1 MYAHGIDTG
10 ANNPALLQGCPKY
23 FSINPVGTLSLNQV
37 SPIAG
42 ALAGGI
48 SITLLGS
55 GFQPG
60 AAVYFG
66 NTPATQVTFES
77 SGVIYATLPEASAAG
92 SVTVSVIN
100 PDGSSANIQG
110 GFTYISS
117 EAGQHAEV
125 VGISPLAVLENT
137 QSELTIRGRNLIQAL
152 NSGVFALRG
161 PSRCQITFVNT
172 TTSHDEATGLDTI
185 KVLANIQCTPAL
197 ERLERLTIQVL
208 ASTRPESAIDG
219 IVQSS
224 TQMFTVLPKS
234 APVTLAYTASLTPNQ
249 PNLVMVSGRN
259 LDGYQLSLDNG
270 TEVVLQKNTDNFVS
284 GLVQLPENYDTS
296 QPVQLSMKDSNGL
309 EVNSFAMKVAP
320 LMQASQPS
328 EYMALASP
336 QEEMSLSFTEIP
348 NQQFIAARENDSAV
362 YSLNSSGWGGG
373 FDFGSI
379 EYTIFNR
386 TFILN
391 IINEVHLIPFFDG
404 GGDVLNSSV
413 LAEVTKIFKSGG
425 VGLLVA
431 YRIEVLIRLGDWFAF

>member
-1 MYAHGIDTG
+1 MMQQHSKLFASLRKDLTLIINEIHLIPFFDGGDHGFSFQIPLQYADGQTHSVYAHGIDTG

-92 SVTVSVIN
+92 SVSVSVIN

-161 PSRCQITFVNT
+161 TF
-172 TTSHDEATGLDTI
+172 
-185 KVLANIQCTPAL
+185 AL
-197 ERLERLTIQVL
+197 
-208 ASTRPESAIDG
+208 S
-219 IVQSS
+219 
-224 TQMFTVLPKS
+224 
-234 APVTLAYTASLTPNQ
+234 N
-249 PNLVMVSGRN
+249 
-259 LDGYQLSLDNG
+259 
-270 TEVVLQKNTDNFVS
+270 NFCKH
-284 GLVQLPENYDTS
+284 N
-296 QPVQLSMKDSNGL
+296 N
-309 EVNSFAMKVAP
+309 FA
-320 LMQASQPS
+320 
-328 EYMALASP
+328 
-336 QEEMSLSFTEIP
+336 
-348 NQQFIAARENDSAV
+348 
-362 YSLNSSGWGGG
+362 
-373 FDFGSI
+373 
-379 EYTIFNR
+379 
-386 TFILN
+386 
-391 IINEVHLIPFFDG
+391 
-404 GGDVLNSSV
+404 
-413 LAEVTKIFKSGG
+413 
-425 VGLLVA
+425 
-431 YRIEVLIRLGDWFAF
+431 